1 MKLYQ
6 DMHIACAQACKCVYA
21 LIYGLLTHLSSL
33 TASMVVVVV
42 LGWGSVEAHDIRD
55 RLCSQFQDGGGIVG
69 AGGWG
74 VGGQEGQPG
83 TFFRSLVEWRV
94 AEVLTVQPPET
105 WPST

>member
-1 MKLYQ
+1 M
-6 DMHIACAQACKCVYA
+6 DPCAFGGEGG
-21 LIYGLLTHLSSL
+21 GLCCHSGR
-33 TASMVVVVV
+33 VVVVG
-42 LGWGSVEAHDIRD
+42 GWGSVEAHDIRD
-55 RLCSQFQDGGGIVG
+55 RLCSQLQDGGGIVG